1 MKYIKEPTGRNL
13 KWTQLKPFTR
23 YHELRSDGGLYATL
37 KWKKM
42 FGSLAVGECSE
53 GRFTFKRGGFLRPFV
68 TVRKESSSSDLA
80 VMRFRSGSVILNTV
94 FGLSGVLEFEAGR
107 RYAFNRLSFWKSRWA
122 FVDEDGI
129 PLVTFDRK
137 MKGKPTANVAI
148 NVDFRQIP
156 YLYILLVLGW
166 YVIILDYEEAEAA
179 TGTGIGMDAS
189 PGPS

>member
-1 MKYIKEPTGRNL
+1 MKYIKEPTGKSL
-13 KWTQLKPFTR
+13 KWTRLKPLIR
-23 YHELRSDGGLYATL
+23 YHELRSDGGLFATL

-42 FGSLAVGECSE
+42 FGSLAVAECSE

-68 TVRKESSSSDLA
+68 TVRKENSSSDLA

-107 RYAFNRLSFWKSRWA
+107 RYAFNRLSFWKSKWA
-122 FVDEDGI
+122 FTDENGL

-137 MKGKPTANVAI
+137 MKGKPTASVTI
-148 NVDFRQIP
+148 NCDFRHIP
-156 YLYILLVLGW
+156 YLHILLILGW

-179 TGTGIGMDAS
+179 IGTGLVAS
-189 PGPS
+189 PSLG